1 MKYNAENTFVL
12 FYFMYTFVYNNAN
25 IADAC

>member
-12 FYFMYTFVYNNAN
+12 FYFMYTFVYNAN
-25 IADAC
+25 IADAW